1 MCTHCFF
8 HIADS
13 DETFAQQICTD
24 SLRERAIVVG
34 QECFHFATKSEKMI
48 FVYTGDLD
56 YFVGP
61 ESCGTPI
68 HVGKGACLCEMVLW
82 MEWFYR
88 GNLMTQTAVELIEL
102 DAADFH
108 RKIKQRGSSFRLCR
122 EYAERY
128 MELLLKSISSR
139 GLSILT
145 DIYGDSDALSDLTYE
160 AAAASNIAGKMP
172 LSLKMAGALPS
183 KSSM

>member
-48 FVYTGDLD
+48 FVNMGVLD

-68 HVGKGACLCEMVLW
+68 QIGKGAWLCEMVLW
-82 MEWFYR
+82 MEWFHR
-88 GNLMTQTAVELIEL
+88 GNLMTQSAVELIDL

-108 RKIKQRGSSFRLCR
+108 RKIKHRGPSFRLCR

-128 MELLLKSISSR
+128 MELLFKSISGQ
-139 GLSILT
+139 GLSTLT
-145 DIYGDSDALSDLTYE
+145 DLYGEADALRDLVYE
-160 AAAASNIAGKMP
+160 ASAARDIASKMP
-172 LSLKMAGALPS
+172 LSLKMPGVLHS
-183 KSSM
+183 K